1 MSVAADRKL
10 FLGGRLKRLR
20 RDLALTQTAMAV
32 DLGVSPSYLNHI
44 ERNQR
49 PVSAQLLLRLAETY
63 DVDLRTL
70 GQSAGPASEA
80 ELSEAFADP
89 VFQGF
94 AVPRHEIV
102 QLAEDQPAAA
112 DALLR
117 LYRAFADRRAR
128 DGSESGG
135 GPDDSPT
142 DRVREYVQGR
152 RNHFPELDALGETL
166 AGALMMESPGEPF
179 EIRARARLQTA
190 HGLGVR
196 TLPAEV
202 MVEWTRRY
210 DPHRK
215 RLLLSETMGPSS
227 RAFGIAFQLALAEHD
242 AELSALTEAAG
253 TPDDQTRR
261 LLKVSLTNTLA
272 AAILMPYAAFQA
284 AAEETGYD
292 LARLQARFG
301 VSFEQAAHRLTTL
314 SRPSARGVPFFLM
327 RVDQAGNIS
336 KRFAS
341 GAFPFSRFG
350 GACPRWRLHSAFR
363 TPGRIITQIIE
374 TPAKDGKEP
383 QRWFTLARTV
393 DRQGHDAF
401 TEGHDLAIGLGCEL
415 KHAHRLMYARGLD
428 LAAPEVTPI
437 GPACRLC
444 HRHPCAERAAPP
456 IDRALM
462 VDEWAK
468 SVTPYPFAADE
479 NSTRPPGVTPPGARQ
494 AQSDRAKAL

>member
-1 MSVAADRKL
+1 METTADRKL

-20 RDLALTQTAMAV
+20 RDLALTQTAMAA

-70 GQSAGPASEA
+70 GPSGGPATESELA
-80 ELSEAFADP
+80 EAFADP
-89 VFQGF
+89 LFQGLP
-94 AVPRHEIV
+94 VPRHEIV

-117 LYRAFADRRAR
+117 LYRAFSDRRAR
-128 DGSESGG
+128 DRAEADITGG
-135 GPDDSPT
+135 AGDDSPA
-142 DRVREYVQGR
+142 DWVREFVQGR
-152 RNHFPELDALGETL
+152 RNHFPELDALGEALADTL
-166 AGALMMESPGEPF
+166 EADTPGDSF
-179 EIRARARLQTA
+179 ETRARARLLSR
-190 HGLGVR
+190 HGLTVR

-202 MVEWTRRY
+202 MVEWTRRF

-215 RLLLSETMGPSS
+215 RLLLSESLGPSS
-227 RAFGIAFQLALAEHD
+227 RAFAIAFQLALLEHD
-242 AELSALTEAAG
+242 AELTALTDAAPA
-253 TPDDQTRR
+253 PDEPTRR

-272 AAILMPYAAFQA
+272 AAMLMPYAAFQHM
-284 AAEETGYD
+284 AEGAGYD
-292 LARLQARFG
+292 LGRLQARFG
-301 VSFEQAAHRLTTL
+301 VSYEQAAHRLTTL
-314 SRPSARGVPFFLM
+314 SRPTARGVPFFLM
-327 RVDQAGNIS
+327 RVDQAGNVS

-363 TPGRIITQIIE
+363 TPGRVVTQIIE
-374 TPAKDGKEP
+374 TPDG

-415 KHAHRLMYARGLD
+415 KHAHRLTYARGLD

-456 IDRALM
+456 IDRPLV
-462 VDEWAK
+462 VDDWSK
-468 SVTPYPFAADE
+468 SVSPYPFSA
-479 NSTRPPGVTPPGARQ
+479 G
-494 AQSDRAKAL
+494 

>member
-1 MSVAADRKL
+1 MDATADRKL

-20 RDLALTQTAMAV
+20 RDLSLTQTAMAV

-49 PVSAQLLLRLAETY
+49 PVSAQLLLRLADTY

-70 GQSAGPASEA
+70 GPSGGPATEA
-80 ELSEAFADP
+80 ELAEAFADP
-89 VFQGF
+89 LFQGLP
-94 AVPRHEIV
+94 VPRHEIV
-102 QLAEDQPAAA
+102 QLAEDQPAVA

-117 LYRAFADRRAR
+117 LYRTFSDRRAR
-128 DGSESGG
+128 DHAEADVTGG
-135 GPDDSPT
+135 AGDASPA
-142 DRVREYVQGR
+142 DWVREYVQGR
-152 RNHFPELDALGETL
+152 RNHFPELDALGEAL
-166 AGALMMESPGEPF
+166 AEALEAETPGESF
-179 EIRARARLQTA
+179 ETRVRARLLSR
-190 HGLGVR
+190 HGLPVR

-215 RLLLSETMGPSS
+215 RLLLSETLGPSS
-227 RAFGIAFQLALAEHD
+227 RAFAVAFQLALTEHD
-242 AELSALTEAAG
+242 AELTALVDAASA
-253 TPDDQTRR
+253 PDEPTRR

-272 AAILMPYAAFQA
+272 AAILMPYAAFQGT
-284 AAEETGYD
+284 AEETGYD

-314 SRPSARGVPFFLM
+314 SRPTARGVPFFLM

-363 TPGRIITQIIE
+363 TPGRVVTQVIE
-374 TPAKDGKEP
+374 TPDG

-415 KHAHRLMYARGLD
+415 KHAHRLIHARGLD
-428 LAAPEVTPI
+428 LTAPEVTPI

-456 IDRALM
+456 VDRPLT
-462 VDEWAK
+462 VDDWSK
-468 SVTPYPFAADE
+468 SVSPYPFAD
-479 NSTRPPGVTPPGARQ
+479 G
-494 AQSDRAKAL
+494 

>member
-1 MSVAADRKL
+1 MDAATDRKL

-20 RDLALTQTAMAV
+20 RDLALTQTAMAA

-49 PVSAQLLLRLAETY
+49 PVSAQLLLRLADTY

-70 GQSAGPASEA
+70 GQSAGTASEA
-80 ELSEAFADP
+80 ELAEAFADP
-89 VFQGF
+89 VFQGL

-128 DGSESGG
+128 DGTEA
-135 GPDDSPT
+135 GPGDDSPA
-142 DRVREYVQGR
+142 DWVREYIQAR
-152 RNHFPELDALGETL
+152 RNHFPELDTLGETL
-166 AGALMMESPGEPF
+166 AETLAAEAPGEPF
-179 EIRARARLQTA
+179 ETRVRARLQSR
-190 HGLGVR
+190 HGLSVR

-215 RLLLSETMGPSS
+215 RLLLSETLGPAS
-227 RAFGIAFQLALAEHD
+227 RAFAVAFQLALSEHD
-242 AELSALTEAAG
+242 AELTALAAAAAA
-253 TPDDQTRR
+253 PDEPTRRLLKVSLTNTLAAAAAAPDEPTRR

-272 AAILMPYAAFQA
+272 AAILMPYGPFQRT
-284 AAEETGYD
+284 AEETGYD
-292 LARLQARFG
+292 LGRLQARFG
-301 VSFEQAAHRLTTL
+301 VSYEQAAHRLTTL
-314 SRPSARGVPFFLM
+314 SRPTARGVPFFLM

-363 TPGRIITQIIE
+363 TPGRVITQIIE
-374 TPAKDGKEP
+374 TPDGG
-383 QRWFTLARTV
+383 RWFTLARTV

-401 TEGHDLAIGLGCEL
+401 TQGQDLAIGLGCEL
-415 KHAHRLMYARGLD
+415 KHAHRLTYARGLD

-456 IDRALM
+456 IDRPLV
-462 VDEWAK
+462 VDDWTK
-468 SVTPYPFAADE
+468 SVSPYPFA
-479 NSTRPPGVTPPGARQ
+479 GG
-494 AQSDRAKAL
+494 

>member
-1 MSVAADRKL
+1 MDTAADRKL

-20 RDLALTQTAMAV
+20 RDLALTQTAMAG

-49 PVSAQLLLRLAETY
+49 PVSAQLLLRLADTY

-80 ELSEAFADP
+80 ELAEALADP
-89 VFQGF
+89 VFQGL

-117 LYRAFADRRAR
+117 LYRAFADRRTR
-128 DGSESGG
+128 DAAET
-135 GPDDSPT
+135 GPGEDSPS
-142 DRVREYVQGR
+142 DRVREYIQSR
-152 RNHFPELDALGETL
+152 RNHFPELDILGETL
-166 AGALMMESPGEPF
+166 AGALAADAPGEPF
-179 EIRARARLQTA
+179 ETRARARLQA
-190 HGLGVR
+190 LHGLSVR

-215 RLLLSETMGPSS
+215 RLLLSETLGPSS
-227 RAFGIAFQLALAEHD
+227 RAFAVAFQLALSAHD
-242 AELSALTEAAG
+242 AELTALADAAAAPDEA
-253 TPDDQTRR
+253 TRR

-272 AAILMPYAAFQA
+272 AAILMPYGPFHQT
-284 AAEETGYD
+284 AEETGYD
-292 LARLQARFG
+292 LGRLQARFG
-301 VSFEQAAHRLTTL
+301 VSYEQAAHRLTTL
-314 SRPSARGVPFFLM
+314 SRPTARGVPFFLM

-363 TPGRIITQIIE
+363 TPGRVVTQIIE
-374 TPAKDGKEP
+374 TPDGG
-383 QRWFTLARTV
+383 RWFTLARTV
-393 DRQGHDAF
+393 DRQSHDAF

-415 KHAHRLMYARGLD
+415 KYAYRLACARGLD

-456 IDRALM
+456 IDRPLV
-462 VDEWAK
+462 VDDWAK
-468 SVTPYPFAADE
+468 SVSPYPFA
-479 NSTRPPGVTPPGARQ
+479 GA
-494 AQSDRAKAL
+494 

>member
-1 MSVAADRKL
+1 MEASADRKL

-20 RDLALTQTAMAV
+20 RDLSLTQTAMAL

-49 PVSAQLLLRLAETY
+49 PVSAQLLLRLADTY
-63 DVDLRTL
+63 DVDLRTF
-70 GQSAGPASEA
+70 GPSGGPATESELA
-80 ELSEAFADP
+80 EAFADP
-89 VFQGF
+89 LFQDLL
-94 AVPRHEIV
+94 VPRHEVV

-128 DGSESGG
+128 DRAEADIAGG
-135 GPDDSPT
+135 AGDDSPA
-142 DRVREYVQGR
+142 DWVREYVQAR
-152 RNHFPELDALGETL
+152 RNHFPDLDAMGEALAETL
-166 AGALMMESPGEPF
+166 ESDAPGESF
-179 EIRARARLQTA
+179 ETRGRGRLLSQ
-190 HGLGVR
+190 HGLTVR

-215 RLLLSETMGPSS
+215 RLLLSERLGPSS
-227 RAFGIAFQLALAEHD
+227 RAFAIAFQLAQSEHD
-242 AELSALTEAAG
+242 AELTALVDAASA
-253 TPDDQTRR
+253 PDEPTRR

-272 AAILMPYAAFQA
+272 AAILMPYAAFQQT
-284 AAEETGYD
+284 AEGTGYD

-301 VSFEQAAHRLTTL
+301 VSWEQAAHRLTTL
-314 SRPSARGVPFFLM
+314 SRPTARGVPFFLM

-363 TPGRIITQIIE
+363 TPGRIVTQIIE
-374 TPAKDGKEP
+374 TPDG

-415 KHAHRLMYARGLD
+415 KHAHRLIHARGLD

-456 IDRALM
+456 VDRPLT
-462 VDEWAK
+462 VDDWSK
-468 SVTPYPFAADE
+468 SVSPYPF
-479 NSTRPPGVTPPGARQ
+479 SGG
-494 AQSDRAKAL
+494 

>member
-1 MSVAADRKL
+1 MDAAPDRKL

-20 RDLALTQTAMAV
+20 RELGLTQTAMAA
-32 DLGVSPSYLNHI
+32 DLSVSPSYLNHI

-49 PVSAQLLLRLAETY
+49 PVSAQLLLRLADTY

-70 GQSAGPASEA
+70 GQSGGPASEA
-80 ELSEAFADP
+80 ELTEAFSDP
-89 VFQGF
+89 VFQGL

-117 LYRAFADRRAR
+117 LYRAFADRRTR
-128 DGSESGG
+128 DRAETDALGG
-135 GPDDSPT
+135 HGDDSPA
-142 DRVREYVQGR
+142 DWVREYLQAR
-152 RNHFPELDALGETL
+152 RNHFPELDALGE
-166 AGALMMESPGEPF
+166 ALSDAMDAETPGEPF
-179 EIRARARLQTA
+179 EARARARLLA
-190 HGLGVR
+190 GHGLTVR
-196 TLPAEV
+196 TLPSEV

-210 DPHRK
+210 DPHRR
-215 RLLLSETMGPSS
+215 RLLLSETLGASS
-227 RAFGIAFQLALAEHD
+227 RAFAVAYQLALAEHD
-242 AELSALTEAAG
+242 AELTAVAEAASA
-253 TPDDQTRR
+253 PDEPTRR

-272 AAILMPYAAFQA
+272 AATLMPYGPFQR
-284 AAEETGYD
+284 AAEETAYD
-292 LARLQARFG
+292 MGRLQARFG
-301 VSFEQAAHRLTTL
+301 VGFEQAAHRLTTL
-314 SRPSARGVPFFLM
+314 SRPTARGVPFFLM

-363 TPGRIITQIIE
+363 TPGKIITQIIE
-374 TPAKDGKEP
+374 TPDG

-415 KHAHRLMYARGLD
+415 KHAHRLIHARGLD

-456 IDRALM
+456 VDRPLA
-462 VDEWAK
+462 VDDWAK
-468 SVTPYPFAADE
+468 SVSPYPFAGRPAD
-479 NSTRPPGVTPPGARQ
+479 A
-494 AQSDRAKAL
+494 

>member
-1 MSVAADRKL
+1 MDAAADRKL
-10 FLGGRLKRLR
+10 FLGGRLKRVR
-20 RDLALTQTAMAV
+20 RDLGLTQTAMAV

-49 PVSAQLLLRLAETY
+49 PVSAQLLLKLAETY

-70 GQSAGPASEA
+70 GQGAGPASEA
-80 ELSEAFADP
+80 ELAEAFADP
-89 VFQGF
+89 VFQGL

-117 LYRAFADRRAR
+117 LYRAFAESRAR
-128 DGSESGG
+128 AAAEVDAAPDA
-135 GPDDSPT
+135 GPADW
-142 DRVREYVQGR
+142 VREYVQGR
-152 RNHFPELDALGETL
+152 RNHFPELDALGEVL
-166 AGALMMESPGEPF
+166 ADELAADAPGESF
-179 EIRARARLQTA
+179 EVRARTRLQTR
-190 HGLGVR
+190 HGLSVR

-210 DPHRK
+210 DPHRR
-215 RLLLSETMGPSS
+215 RLLLSETLGPSS
-227 RAFGIAFQLALAEHD
+227 RAFAIAFQLALAEHD
-242 AELSALTEAAG
+242 AELTALGESAGA
-253 TPDDQTRR
+253 PDETARR
-261 LLKVSLTNTLA
+261 LLKVSLANTLA
-272 AAILMPYAAFQA
+272 AAVLMPYATFQA
-284 AAEETGYD
+284 AAEASGYD

-301 VSFEQAAHRLTTL
+301 VSVEQAAHRLTTL
-314 SRPSARGVPFFLM
+314 SRPTARGVPFFLM
-327 RVDQAGNIS
+327 RVDQAGNVS

-363 TPGRIITQIIE
+363 TPGRVVTQIIE
-374 TPAKDGKEP
+374 TPDGG
-383 QRWFTLARTV
+383 RWFTLARTV

-415 KHAHRLMYARGLD
+415 KHAHRLVYARGLD

-456 IDRALM
+456 VDRPLA
-462 VDEWAK
+462 VDDWAK
-468 SVTPYPFAADE
+468 SISPWPFADH
-479 NSTRPPGVTPPGARQ
+479 
-494 AQSDRAKAL
+494 

>member
-1 MSVAADRKL
+1 MDAVADRKL

-20 RDLALTQTAMAV
+20 RDLALTQTAMAA

-49 PVSAQLLLRLAETY
+49 PVTAQLLLRLADTY

-80 ELSEAFADP
+80 ELAEAFADP
-89 VFQGF
+89 VFQGL

-128 DGSESGG
+128 DGAETGG
-135 GPDDSPT
+135 GDDSPA
-142 DRVREYVQGR
+142 DWVREYIQAR
-152 RNHFPELDALGETL
+152 RNHFPELDALGEAL
-166 AGALMMESPGEPF
+166 AEALAADAPGEPF
-179 EIRARARLQTA
+179 ETRVRARLQA
-190 HGLGVR
+190 LHGLSVR

-215 RLLLSETMGPSS
+215 RLLLSETLGPSS
-227 RAFGIAFQLALAEHD
+227 RAFAVAFQLALSEHD
-242 AELSALTEAAG
+242 AELTALAEAAAA
-253 TPDDQTRR
+253 PDEATRR

-272 AAILMPYAAFQA
+272 AAILMPYGPFQRT
-284 AAEETGYD
+284 AEETGYD
-292 LARLQARFG
+292 LSRLQARFG
-301 VSFEQAAHRLTTL
+301 VSYEQAAHRLTTL
-314 SRPSARGVPFFLM
+314 SRPTARGVPFFLM

-363 TPGRIITQIIE
+363 TPGRVVTQIIE
-374 TPAKDGKEP
+374 TPDGG
-383 QRWFTLARTV
+383 RWFTLARTV

-401 TEGHDLAIGLGCEL
+401 TEGQDLAIGLGCEL
-415 KHAHRLMYARGLD
+415 KHAHRLTYARGLD
-428 LAAPEVTPI
+428 LIAPEVTPI

-456 IDRALM
+456 IDRPLV
-462 VDEWAK
+462 VDDWAK
-468 SVTPYPFAADE
+468 SVSPYPFA
-479 NSTRPPGVTPPGARQ
+479 SSGI
-494 AQSDRAKAL
+494 S

>member
-1 MSVAADRKL
+1 MDAATDRKL

-20 RDLALTQTAMAV
+20 RDLALTQTAMAA

-49 PVSAQLLLRLAETY
+49 PVSAQLLLRLADTY

-80 ELSEAFADP
+80 ELAEAFADP
-89 VFQGF
+89 VFQGI

-128 DGSESGG
+128 EGAGTG
-135 GPDDSPT
+135 AGDDSPA
-142 DRVREYVQGR
+142 DWVREYIQSR
-152 RNHFPELDALGETL
+152 RNHFPELDLLGE
-166 AGALMMESPGEPF
+166 ALSDALEADAPGDPF
-179 EIRARARLQTA
+179 ETRARARLQTR

-215 RLLLSETMGPSS
+215 RLLLSETLGPSS
-227 RAFGIAFQLALAEHD
+227 RAFAVAFQLALSEHD
-242 AELSALTEAAG
+242 AELAALADAAAAPDEA
-253 TPDDQTRR
+253 TRR

-272 AAILMPYAAFQA
+272 AATLMPYAPFHQA
-284 AAEETGYD
+284 AEATGYD
-292 LARLQARFG
+292 LGRLQARFG
-301 VSFEQAAHRLTTL
+301 VSYEQAAHRLTTL
-314 SRPSARGVPFFLM
+314 SRPTARGVPFFLM

-363 TPGRIITQIIE
+363 TPGRIVTQIIE
-374 TPAKDGKEP
+374 TPDG

-401 TEGHDLAIGLGCEL
+401 TEGHDLAVGLGCEL
-415 KHAHRLMYARGLD
+415 KHAHRLVYARGLD

-456 IDRALM
+456 VDRPLM
-462 VDEWAK
+462 VDDWSK
-468 SVTPYPFAADE
+468 SVSPWPFA
-479 NSTRPPGVTPPGARQ
+479 GG
-494 AQSDRAKAL
+494 

>member
-1 MSVAADRKL
+1 MDAAADRKL

-20 RDLALTQTAMAV
+20 RDLALTQTAMAG

-49 PVSAQLLLRLAETY
+49 PVTAQLLLRLADTY

-70 GQSAGPASEA
+70 GQGAGPASEA
-80 ELSEAFADP
+80 ELAEAFADP
-89 VFQGF
+89 MFQGL

-128 DGSESGG
+128 DGAETGNA
-135 GPDDSPT
+135 DDSPAEW
-142 DRVREYVQGR
+142 VREYIQAR

-166 AGALMMESPGEPF
+166 ADALVADAPGEPF
-179 EIRARARLQTA
+179 ETCVRARLQSH
-190 HGLGVR
+190 HGLSVR
-196 TLPAEV
+196 TLPVEV

-210 DPHRK
+210 DPHRN
-215 RLLLSETMGPSS
+215 RLLLSETLGPSS
-227 RAFGIAFQLALAEHD
+227 RAFAVAFQLALSEHES
-242 AELSALTEAAG
+242 ELTALAEAAAA
-253 TPDDQTRR
+253 PDEPTRR

-272 AAILMPYAAFQA
+272 AAILMPYGPFHRT
-284 AAEETGYD
+284 AEETGYD
-292 LARLQARFG
+292 LGRLQARFG
-301 VSFEQAAHRLTTL
+301 VSYEQAAHRLTTL
-314 SRPSARGVPFFLM
+314 SRPTARGVPFFLM

-350 GACPRWRLHSAFR
+350 GGCPRWRLHSAFR
-363 TPGRIITQIIE
+363 TPGRVVTQIIE
-374 TPAKDGKEP
+374 TPGHAGKEGA
-383 QRWFTLARTV
+383 RWFTLARTV

-401 TEGHDLAIGLGCEL
+401 TEGQDLAIGLGCEL
-415 KHAHRLMYARGLD
+415 KHAHRLTYARGLD

-456 IDRALM
+456 VDRPLV
-462 VDEWAK
+462 VDDWAK
-468 SVTPYPFAADE
+468 SVSPYPFA
-479 NSTRPPGVTPPGARQ
+479 G
-494 AQSDRAKAL
+494 